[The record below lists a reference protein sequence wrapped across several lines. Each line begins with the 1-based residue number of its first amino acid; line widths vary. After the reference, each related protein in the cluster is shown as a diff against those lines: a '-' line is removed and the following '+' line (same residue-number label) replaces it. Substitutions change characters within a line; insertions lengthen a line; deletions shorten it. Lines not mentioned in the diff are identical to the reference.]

1 MEDYTQEMTGMNTL
15 CLPCCCDALESDDDG
30 ASASPRALPKD
41 RGPRTS
47 CGTVEED
54 CQIALLLVNLATPT
68 IISTFG
74 FAYEEP
80 MST

>member
-1 MEDYTQEMTGMNTL
+1 M
-15 CLPCCCDALESDDDG
+15 
-30 ASASPRALPKD
+30 LPKD

-80 MST
+80 SVSVAD